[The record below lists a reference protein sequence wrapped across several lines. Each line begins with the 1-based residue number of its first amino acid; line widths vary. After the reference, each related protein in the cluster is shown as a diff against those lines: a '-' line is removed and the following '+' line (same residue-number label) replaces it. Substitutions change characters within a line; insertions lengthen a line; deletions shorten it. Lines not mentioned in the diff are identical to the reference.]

1 VVSTSLITSGENNTL
16 EKSYTS
22 RVIGS
27 EITTNTAKKAAIIL
41 VNVVKQPV
49 DCDMSTLL
57 YANAWFLLKIFQVL
71 LLHRIKDSDYI
82 LWTQWAIFTSAS

>member
-1 VVSTSLITSGENNTL
+1 MFWTRPESIRRVVSTSLITSGENNTL

-27 EITTNTAKKAAIIL
+27 EITTNNARKAAITL
-41 VNVVKQPV
+41 VKVVKHPV

-57 YANAWFLLKIFQVL
+57 CTNTRFLVKIFQVF
-71 LLHRIKDSDYI
+71 LLHRIKDSD
-82 LWTQWAIFTSAS
+82 